1 MSVVACLS
9 CRARL
14 CAGGLSI
21 GVEGPSKA
29 EIQIEES
36 KVMRGV
42 SLSFSVSL
50 CACRCPPLIDTRC
63 PCENA
68 DTHAIA
74 GTCNCQYVPMAP
86 GEYTIA
92 IKHADQH
99 IPGSPFTARVVGAS
113 RIRGPELQLSRGSG
127 PASATSSMRTCRA
140 QLSFWSRSLV
150 CSMHL

>member
-1 MSVVACLS
+1 MACLS
-9 CRARL
+9 CCALFELVCL
-14 CAGGLSI
+14 CAGGLSV

-36 KVMRGV
+36 KVMR
-42 SLSFSVSL
+42 
-50 CACRCPPLIDTRC
+50 
-63 PCENA
+63 
-68 DTHAIA
+68 

-127 PASATSSMRTCRA
+127 PSSTTSSMPHRTCSSTCRA
-140 QLSFWSRSLV
+140 Q
-150 CSMHL
+150 